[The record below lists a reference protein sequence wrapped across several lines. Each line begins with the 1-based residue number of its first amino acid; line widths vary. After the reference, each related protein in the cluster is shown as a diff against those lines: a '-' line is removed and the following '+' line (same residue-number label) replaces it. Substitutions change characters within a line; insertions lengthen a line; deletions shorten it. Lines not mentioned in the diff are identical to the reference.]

1 MSQENAEKDQKII
14 IDLNETDTKGFET
27 NNFIQVQAR
36 DKLFR
41 LINKFIEHIPKEFE
55 KYDRVHHTI
64 LIQGKRG
71 SGKTSFILSVK
82 DQIEK
87 GFKNPN
93 EEIKTPESLEIL
105 DIIDPTLIE
114 SKEHVFINIITRIKE
129 NVEHQIKNKSD
140 STYTDW
146 KDSLKKLAGGLSMLD
161 GVGGEHLKESI
172 WDSPELSLEKGLS
185 NSKHGYKLEEN
196 FKIFIHKSLK
206 VLNQKAFVLILDDI
220 DTSLNEGRL
229 ILETIRKYLTTPELI
244 TILLGDIEL
253 YSTLVRQLQWEKIDP
268 KQTLKNYELEK
279 NRDIYTAQIEHL
291 EEQYLIKILMPENR
305 INLFSLS
312 EIKKS
317 SDIFFLQNKQLEQLV
332 DQYIA
337 EWFEHTFHSNDNAL
351 AMKYNKSI
359 LSEQLRT
366 ILQIFTNWNKEK
378 ISDEYIYSLQHI
390 FFTSLNKEFKNFD
403 FFNLSQNKTSLI
415 YNFGLYLADKS
426 KSVKQYISHFEPDP
440 LDIELN
446 RAITYLAVLFS
457 IKLQANNY
465 LSFMIKIGYVFI
477 QFPYWDSRLRTTR
490 MNIIKSEHNL
500 SASKLVENIKLIN
513 SYTNLR
519 IGFKTFGTH
528 FIKREDYEKIQNDSF
543 LSIFHVQYF
552 DDESR
557 SNYNFLSFFKLL
569 AFIADCETNE
579 QSDDI
584 EGMSEWISL
593 FKSNKVQKMYVGKIL
608 KIWDETAEVVTNID
622 QRSENKTKSIKDFM
636 SLYIA
641 GFLNRILINSDEYRE
656 YEFNNYNVSTSEQI
670 FIDNLNKINFDFDK
684 SNLKAKETL
693 TYFEYMYLCP
703 MLDIQ
708 HSIFQEA
715 ILSKVD
721 VVVEVS
727 SISTQA
733 IIGKVIKPDFKILS
747 YENQKEIIQSIKN
760 WDRYGL
766 SALANKIRYTAGY
779 RNVGTSYIRTL
790 INKMKSEAL

>member
-14 IDLNETDTKGFET
+14 IDLNETDTKGFAT

-36 DKLFR
+36 DKLFT

-146 KDSLKKLAGGLSMLD
+146 KDSLKKLAGGLSILD
-161 GVGGEHLKESI
+161 SVGGEHLKESI

-229 ILETIRKYLTTPELI
+229 ILETIRKYLTTPQLI

-268 KQTLKNYELEK
+268 KQTLKNYEIDK
-279 NRDIYTAQIEHL
+279 NRGIYTAQIEHL

-305 INLFSLS
+305 INLYSLS
-312 EIKKS
+312 EIKKL
-317 SDIFFLQNKQLEQLV
+317 SDIFFLQNNQPEQFV
-332 DQYIA
+332 DQFISDWVKY
-337 EWFEHTFHSNDNAL
+337 TFHSTDNELAL
-351 AMKYNKSI
+351 KYRNSL

-366 ILQIFTNWNKEK
+366 ILQIFTNWNKKE
-378 ISDEYIYSLQHI
+378 ISEEYIYSLQHI

-403 FFNLSQNKTSLI
+403 IFNVSQNKSILI
-415 YNFGLYLADKS
+415 YNFGLYLAKKS
-426 KSVKQYISHFEPDP
+426 KAIKQYISHFEPDP
-440 LDIELN
+440 LNMELS

-457 IKLQANNY
+457 IKLHPNDY
-465 LSFMIKIGYVFI
+465 LGFMIKVGYVFI
-477 QFPYWDSRLRTTR
+477 QFPYWDNEQKNTR
-490 MNIIKSEHNL
+490 IKVIESEHSL
-500 SASKLVENIKLIN
+500 SASELIENFKLNIG
-513 SYTNLR
+513 SYSGLR
-519 IGFKTFGTH
+519 FGSKTFGTH

-543 LSIFHVQYF
+543 LSIFHIQYL
-552 DDESR
+552 DDDSR
-557 SNYNFLSFFKLL
+557 SNYNFISFFKLL
-569 AFIADCETNE
+569 AFIADCETDELSN
-579 QSDDI
+579 DI
-584 EGMSEWISL
+584 EGMSEWIAL
-593 FKSNKVQKMYVGKIL
+593 FKLKQVNKLYIGKVL
-608 KIWDETAEVVTNID
+608 KIWDETASVITSID

-641 GFLNRILINSDEYRE
+641 GFLNRILINSEEYRE
-656 YEFNNYNVSTSEQI
+656 FEINNYNVSTSEQI

-684 SNLKAKETL
+684 SNLKGKETL

-715 ILSKVD
+715 ILSKV
-721 VVVEVS
+721 EVP
-727 SISTQA
+727 SISTQT
-733 IIGKVIKPDFKILS
+733 IMGKVVKPDFKKLS

-760 WDRYGL
+760 WDRYVA
-766 SALANKIRYTAGY
+766 STIANKIRYEIGY
-779 RNVGTSYIRTL
+779 QNASTSYINAL
-790 INKMKSEAL
+790 IYKMKNENSQ